1 MLKTR
6 NQIVAA
12 GVLGLVAAAP
22 ATVAAADPAKAAPL
36 RTLDAAGPLAQEP
49 FEALGAQPLRPVAD
63 VPISRPG
70 RAEERLARSY
80 RTLYRRAKRRDLS
93 PGRNI
98 VEDGVRDGGRARSA
112 TRRELRTSIVDL
124 RQMLRDGRSG
134 STATS
139 TSTADA
145 SGGSSSSTAGAGL
158 ESIAACESGGDPS
171 AIGGGGQYRGKYQ
184 FDRQTWQS
192 IGGSGDP
199 AAASEAEQDRRAAT
213 LVAQQG
219 KSAWPNCGG

>member
-12 GVLGLVAAAP
+12 GALGLLAAAP
-22 ATVAAADPAKAAPL
+22 ASVVAAEPVKAAPAPS
-36 RTLDAAGPLAQEP
+36 LDAAGPLAAGP
-49 FEALGAQPLRPVAD
+49 FEALNAQRLRPVAATS
-63 VPISRPG
+63 SRTG
-70 RAEERLARSY
+70 RAEQRLERSY

-98 VEDGVRDGGRARSA
+98 VEDGVRDGRRARSA

-139 TSTADA
+139 SSTAGA
-145 SGGSSSSTAGAGL
+145 PGGGSSSTAGAGL

-171 AIGGGGQYRGKYQ
+171 AVGGGGQYRGKYQ

-192 IGGSGDP
+192 VGGNGDP
-199 AAASEAEQDRRAAT
+199 ASASEAEQDQRAAA